1 MSIQIPINSDLSEN
15 VEYNNPNFP
24 AYIKPGILS
33 LYMDY
38 KAVSHWHDDLEFIVI
53 LEGKMSYEIN
63 GERIEISQG
72 EGLFINSR
80 QLHNGFS
87 DEKQECKF
95 ICIVLHPSILCAN
108 EWFENKYIKSLYQF
122 LYL

>member
-1 MSIQIPINSDLSEN
+1 MIVPEIFTLFAFT
-15 VEYNNPNFP
+15 FP

-87 DEKQECKF
+87 DEKQKSSGSF
-95 ICIVLHPSILCAN
+95 ISCSN
-108 EWFENKYIKSLYQF
+108 DTWFDSLWRKR
-122 LYL
+122 

>member
-15 VEYNNPNFP
+15 VEYNNHNFP

-87 DEKQECKF
+87 DEK
-95 ICIVLHPSILCAN
+95 LILSKKKRRV
-108 EWFENKYIKSLYQF
+108 FQMKNKNVSLSV
-122 LYL
+122 